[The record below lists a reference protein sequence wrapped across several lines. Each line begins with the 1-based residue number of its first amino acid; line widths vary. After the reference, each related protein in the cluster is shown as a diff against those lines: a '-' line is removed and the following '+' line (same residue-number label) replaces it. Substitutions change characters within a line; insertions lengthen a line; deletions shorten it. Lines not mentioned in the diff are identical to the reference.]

1 MARVFISCGQ
11 GNDSERKIA
20 AEISSFLQ
28 SEGFATYVAI
38 EAQNVFEINSGIRQ
52 ELIRSDCYL
61 LINFRRERIGN
72 ECGCSLF
79 SHQEFAMAYALRFDK
94 VLVVNQERACLEGM
108 LQYFAV
114 NTDVFRDYSDCVAV
128 VKAAVQRSSWQ
139 TAFSRG
145 LWADLP
151 RLSDEYIRYGDLIG
165 RFVRLNIQNNRSNC
179 AAIETTGR
187 LVEYWE
193 LNSEKRHPSFDRSPL
208 KATGRPDFAHTIFPD
223 SYETFDILC
232 VGAAGPN
239 YAGPAQTTSIVPV
252 GGDPLIM
259 GLEGRPIMVGSGFA
273 ASSTIPTHSSKPE
286 SSSKVYLNTALDL
299 SPRVPLRITPGKWTL
314 RYEFVAIDFP
324 LLRVDIRFEYRDS
337 GESQVELL
345 SQSIA

>member
-28 SEGFATYVAI
+28 TKGFAIYVAV
-38 EAQNVFEINSGIRQ
+38 EAQNAFEINSGIRQ

-61 LINFRRERIGN
+61 LINFRRERVGN
-72 ECGCSLF
+72 GCGCSLF

-94 VLVVNQERACLEGM
+94 VLVVNQEGACLEGM
-108 LQYFAV
+108 LRYLAV

-128 VKAAVQRSSWQ
+128 VRAAVQRSSWQ

-151 RLSDEYIRYGDLIG
+151 RLSNEHILYGDLSG
-165 RFVRLNIQNNRSNC
+165 KFVRLNIYNRRSDC

-187 LVEYWE
+187 LVEYE
-193 LNSEKRHPSFDRSPL
+193 KLNSRNPQPSSDRSPL
-208 KATGRPDFAHTIFPD
+208 KATGRPNFAHTIFPN
-223 SYETFDILC
+223 SYETFDLFC
-232 VGAAGPN
+232 VGVAGQS
-239 YAGPAQTTSIVPV
+239 YLGPAQTTSVAPI

-259 GLEGRPIMVGSGFA
+259 GLEGRPIMVGSGFG